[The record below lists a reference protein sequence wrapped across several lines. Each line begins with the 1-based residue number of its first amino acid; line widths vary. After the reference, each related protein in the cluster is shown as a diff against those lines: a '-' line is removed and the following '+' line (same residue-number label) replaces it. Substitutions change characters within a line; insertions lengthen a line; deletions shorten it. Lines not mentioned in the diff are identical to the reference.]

1 MIVAID
7 GPAGSGKS
15 TVARLIARD
24 RGFTYLDTG
33 AMYRSVAY
41 LALQRGVD
49 LDDEAAVTAIACAE
63 PVSFGR
69 SADGAQSVSIAGQ
82 DVTEAIRT
90 PEVDASV
97 SRVASIPGVRHEMVR
112 QQRALSGV
120 GDVVAEGRDI
130 GTVVFPQAQVKVFLT
145 ASPQT
150 RAHRRAD
157 QRRASAAAKRDAGEG
172 PSGVAVDEQAVLEA
186 ILRRDEA
193 DSNRAESPLRAA
205 QDAVHVDSSSAGI
218 EEVVSRIGA
227 LIDAARAAEE
237 AAEA

>member
-33 AMYRSVAY
+33 AMYRAVAY
-41 LALQRGVD
+41 LALRRGVD
-49 LDDEAAVTAIACAE
+49 LDDEEALTQIARQE

-69 SADGAQSVSIAGQ
+69 TEQGDQSVSIAGL
-82 DVTEAIRT
+82 DVTRAIRT
-90 PEVDASV
+90 PEVDANV
-97 SRVASIPGVRHEMVR
+97 SRVARVAGVRREMVR
-112 QQRALSGV
+112 QQRALSGE

-157 QRRASAAAKRDAGEG
+157 QRRTAAPQAGPE
-172 PSGVAVDEQAVLEA
+172 AEVDERAVLEA

-193 DSNRAESPLRAA
+193 DSQREESPLRAA
-205 QDAVHVDSSSAGI
+205 DDAVHVDSSVLDVEQVMA
-218 EEVVSRIGA
+218 RIGE
-227 LIDAARAAEE
+227 LIDAARGVTLTTEGV
-237 AAEA
+237 